1 MLTSARQ
8 KHHKAVSPSIIG
20 LEAEEK
26 KGKVIMKLRK
36 VFSLF
41 AAAALCVSLAACGNG
56 DSAGSNPPSGNNSNP
71 PSGNSQSVGDVTLP
85 KNIEVQVPASAG
97 GGTDVVSRA
106 LTTYINQN
114 SDSNMTV
121 VNNNDGG
128 GVVAYETARTAKA
141 DGSTILFFHSTICI
155 KSATGLYDKSI
166 NDFKVIAAGLPED
179 PGGYVLVVPSDS
191 GITDVDGFISAAKDA
206 GGSMMIGV
214 ETGGSS
220 HIMSGIMS
228 GALGIEL
235 NYVEAGPDTEKLTAL
250 VGGSI
255 NCALVNPNQAKQY
268 IEAGKV
274 NALACFSSSDEGG
287 RGTVLP
293 DVPSFKELGYDCVFG
308 TYFYV
313 LANPEMDDA
322 TAKAIGD
329 LFTAAATDPDT
340 HEILMGTGM
349 AMDFVPYEEAAGIA
363 SAQQEALTKA
373 CADLGLAG

>member
-1 MLTSARQ
+1 
-8 KHHKAVSPSIIG
+8 
-20 LEAEEK
+20 
-26 KGKVIMKLRK
+26 MKLRK
-36 VFSLF
+36 VVSLF
-41 AAAALCVSLAACGNG
+41 AAAALCVSLAACG
-56 DSAGSNPPSGNNSNP
+56 DSGSKNSGAPGGNTGNPGASAQVPS
-71 PSGNSQSVGDVTLP
+71 GDVTLP
-85 KNIEVQVPASAG
+85 KSIEVQVPASAG

-106 LTTYINQN
+106 LTAYINQN
-114 SDSNMTV
+114 GSSNMTV
-121 VNNNDGG
+121 VNNTDGG

-141 DGSTILFFHSTICI
+141 DGSKILFFHSTLCI

-166 NDFKVIAAGLPED
+166 NDFKVCAAGLPED
-179 PGGYVLVVPSDS
+179 PGGYVLVVPTDS
-191 GITDVDGFISAAKDA
+191 GITDLEGFIAKAKDA

-220 HIMSGIMS
+220 HIMSGMMS
-228 GALGIEL
+228 SELGIEL

-268 IEAGKV
+268 IEADKV

-287 RGTVLP
+287 RSTVLP
-293 DVPSFKELGYDCVFG
+293 DVPSFKEQGYNCVFG

-313 LANPEMDDA
+313 LANPDMDDA

-329 LFTAAATDPDT
+329 LFSAAAADPET
-340 HEILMGTGM
+340 HEVLTGTGM
-349 AMDFVPYEEAAGIA
+349 AMNFVPYEEAAGIA
-363 SAQQEALTKA
+363 ATQQETLTKA